1 MSFFKTYSAQASVL
15 GAKIIDVEVDIS
27 KGLNAFT
34 VVGLGDKSVEES
46 KDRMSSAIKNSDFK
60 SPKQS
65 NQKVVISLAPAD
77 IKKEGPVFDL
87 AMAIAYL
94 GANEDISF
102 DPKEKL
108 FLGELSL
115 DGKLRKISGVLPA
128 VAEAKKKGF
137 TEIFLPK
144 ENAREAALIK
154 DISIFGAN
162 TLTEI
167 INHLTLINKKRVE
180 NNLIEFEDGPL
191 GKQNKKSPNRFHE
204 TIQKIPVQETTEI
217 DISNIENDIDFSDIV
232 GQESAKR
239 GLEIAAAGGHNIA
252 MFGPPGTGKTM
263 LAKAFSGILPPLSF
277 DEIIEITGIHSV
289 AGTLRGDLVSTP
301 PIRVPHHTAS
311 YVSLV
316 GGGTVPKP
324 GEVTLA
330 HGGVLFLDEFPEF
343 DKKVL
348 ETLRQPLEEREIS
361 ISRAKGSITF
371 PANFIL
377 IAAMN
382 PCPCGNYGSR
392 NKECICRA
400 IDLLKYQRKVSGPIM
415 DRIDMWVEVS
425 QINYTALSGKKS
437 DEQIKDNP
445 IIKSRVF
452 QAREIQKDR
461 FSKLKKKIQTNS
473 EMNSKDISNLVEIS
487 KDVKDILDKSA
498 TKLGL
503 SARAYHRVIKLAQTI
518 ADLEQKKKIELPHIL
533 EALQYRP
540 KVEHN

>member
-1 MSFFKTYSAQASVL
+1 MGFAKTYSAQPSVL
-15 GAKIIDVEVDIS
+15 GARIIDVEVDIS
-27 KGLNAFT
+27 KGLNNLT
-34 VVGLGDKSVEES
+34 IVGLGDKSVGES
-46 KDRMSSAIKNSDFK
+46 RDRISSAIKNTGYK
-60 SPKQS
+60 SPKQY

-77 IKKEGPVFDL
+77 FKKEGPVFDL

-94 GANEDISF
+94 LANEEISF
-102 DPKEKL
+102 EPKKKI

-115 DGKLRKISGVLPA
+115 DGNLRKISGVLPA

-137 TEIFLPK
+137 TEIYLPK
-144 ENAREAALIK
+144 ENAREAALIS
-154 DISIFGAN
+154 DILIYGAE
-162 TLTEI
+162 TLEEI
-167 INHLTLINKKRVE
+167 IAHLSFDDKKK
-180 NNLIEFEDGPL
+180 NDDDP
-191 GKQNKKSPNRFHE
+191 KNRFHKDSA
-204 TIQKIPVQETTEI
+204 KIPPQPKTK
-217 DISNIENDIDFSDIV
+217 IELPDEENEIDFSDVV

-252 MFGPPGTGKTM
+252 MYGPPGTGKTM

-289 AGTLRGDLVSTP
+289 AGTLRGDIICVP
-301 PIRVPHHTAS
+301 PVRAPHHTAS

-316 GGGTVPKP
+316 GGGTIPKP

-330 HGGVLFLDEFPEF
+330 HRGVLFLDEFPEF

-361 ISRAKGSITF
+361 ISRARGSITF

-382 PCPCGNYGSR
+382 PCPCGNHGSK

-400 IDLLKYQRKVSGPIM
+400 VDLLKYQRKISGPIM

-425 QINYTALSGKKS
+425 QINHADLSGRKS
-437 DEQIKDNP
+437 DSQIKNNP
-445 IIKSRVF
+445 RIRARIL
-452 QAREIQKDR
+452 QAREMQKDR
-461 FSKLKKKIQTNS
+461 FAKLKKGIKTNT
-473 EMNSKDISNLVEIS
+473 EMNSKDISNLIDLS
-487 KDVKDILDKSA
+487 KEVKEILDRSA
-498 TKLGL
+498 IKLGL
-503 SARAYHRVIKLAQTI
+503 SARAYHRVIKLARTI
-518 ADLEQKKKIELPHIL
+518 ADLEKKENIELPHIL

-540 KVEHN
+540 KN

>member
-1 MSFFKTYSAQASVL
+1 MGFAKTYSAQPSVL
-15 GAKIIDVEVDIS
+15 GARIIDVEVDIS

-46 KDRMSSAIKNSDFK
+46 KDRMASAIKNSGFK

-77 IKKEGPVFDL
+77 LKKEGPVFDL

-94 GANEDISF
+94 TANEELF
-102 DPKEKL
+102 LNPKGKI

-115 DGKLRKISGVLPA
+115 DGNLRRISGVLPA
-128 VAEAKKKGF
+128 VAEAKRKGF
-137 TEIFLPK
+137 TEIYLPK
-144 ENAREAALIK
+144 DNAREAALIS
-154 DISIFGAN
+154 DILIYGAE
-162 TLTEI
+162 TLEEVIT
-167 INHLTLINKKRVE
+167 HLSLSAE
-180 NNLIEFEDGPL
+180 NSS
-191 GKQNKKSPNRFHE
+191 KKKSEEEIDPECFEASETSNRFHKNLK
-204 TIQKIPVQETTEI
+204 KITLQPRTK
-217 DISNIENDIDFSDIV
+217 IEQPDEENEIDFSDVV

-252 MFGPPGTGKTM
+252 MYGPPGTGKTM

-277 DEIIEITGIHSV
+277 EEIIEITGIHSV
-289 AGTLRGDLVSTP
+289 AGTLRGDLVSVP
-301 PIRVPHHTAS
+301 PIRAPHHTAS

-316 GGGTVPKP
+316 GGGTIPKP

-330 HGGVLFLDEFPEF
+330 HRGVLFLDEFPEF

-361 ISRAKGSITF
+361 ISRARGSITF

-382 PCPCGNYGSR
+382 PCPCGNYGSK

-400 IDLLKYQRKVSGPIM
+400 IDLLKYQRKISGPIM

-425 QINYTALSGKKS
+425 QINHADLSGRKS
-437 DEQIKDNP
+437 DNQIKNNP
-445 IIKSRVF
+445 KIRARISTARTR
-452 QAREIQKDR
+452 QAER
-461 FSKLKKKIQTNS
+461 FLKLKKKIKTNS
-473 EMNSKDISNLVEIS
+473 EMNSKDISNLIDLS
-487 KDVKDILDKSA
+487 KEVKEVLDKSA
-498 TKLGL
+498 VKLAL
-503 SARAYHRVIKLAQTI
+503 SARAYHRVIKLARTI
-518 ADLEQKKKIELPHIL
+518 ADLENKKEIELPHIL

-540 KVEHN
+540 KN

>member
-1 MSFFKTYSAQASVL
+1 MGFAKTYSAQPSVL
-15 GAKIIDVEVDIS
+15 GARIIDVEVDIS

-46 KDRMSSAIKNSDFK
+46 KDRMASAIKNSGFK

-77 IKKEGPVFDL
+77 LKKEGPVFDL

-94 GANEDISF
+94 TANEELF
-102 DPKEKL
+102 FNPKGKI

-115 DGKLRKISGVLPA
+115 DGNLRRISGVLPA
-128 VAEAKKKGF
+128 VAEAKRKGF
-137 TEIFLPK
+137 TEIYLPK
-144 ENAREAALIK
+144 DNAREAALIS
-154 DISIFGAN
+154 DILIYGAE
-162 TLTEI
+162 TLEEVIT
-167 INHLTLINKKRVE
+167 HLSLSAENSSKKK
-180 NNLIEFEDGPL
+180 FEETIDPECFEA
-191 GKQNKKSPNRFHE
+191 SETSNRFHKNLK
-204 TIQKIPVQETTEI
+204 KIPCQPRTK
-217 DISNIENDIDFSDIV
+217 IEQPDEENEIDFSDVV

-252 MFGPPGTGKTM
+252 MYGPPGTGKTM

-277 DEIIEITGIHSV
+277 EEIIEITGIHSV
-289 AGTLRGDLVSTP
+289 AGTLRGDLVSVP
-301 PIRVPHHTAS
+301 PIRAPHHTAS

-316 GGGTVPKP
+316 GGGTIPKP

-330 HGGVLFLDEFPEF
+330 HRGVLFLDEFPEF

-361 ISRAKGSITF
+361 ISRARGSITF

-382 PCPCGNYGSR
+382 PCPCGNYGSK

-400 IDLLKYQRKVSGPIM
+400 IDLLKYQRKISGPIM

-425 QINYTALSGKKS
+425 QINHADLSGRKS
-437 DEQIKDNP
+437 DNQIKNNP
-445 IIKSRVF
+445 KIRARISTARTR
-452 QAREIQKDR
+452 QAER
-461 FSKLKKKIQTNS
+461 FLKLKKKIKTNS
-473 EMNSKDISNLVEIS
+473 EMNSKDISNLIDLS
-487 KDVKDILDKSA
+487 KEVKEVLDKSA
-498 TKLGL
+498 VKLAL
-503 SARAYHRVIKLAQTI
+503 SARAYHRVIKLARTI
-518 ADLEQKKKIELPHIL
+518 ADLENKKEIELPHIL

-540 KVEHN
+540 KN

>member
-15 GAKIIDVEVDIS
+15 GAKIIDIEVDIS

-34 VVGLGDKSVEES
+34 IVGLGDKSVEES

-87 AMAIAYL
+87 AMAITYL

-102 DPKEKL
+102 DPEHKL

-167 INHLTLINKKRVE
+167 INHLSLKDTHE
-180 NNLIEFEDGPL
+180 NSDILEFEDGPL
-191 GKQNKKSPNRFHE
+191 GKQNKKSQNRFHK

-217 DISNIENDIDFSDIV
+217 DILNIENDIDFSDII

-301 PIRVPHHTAS
+301 PIRAPHHTAS

-316 GGGTVPKP
+316 GGGTIPKP

-382 PCPCGNYGSR
+382 PCPCGNYGSK

-400 IDLLKYQRKVSGPIM
+400 VDLLKYQRKVSGPIM

-425 QINYTALSGKKS
+425 QVNYTALSGHKS
-437 DEQIKDNP
+437 DEQIKENP
-445 IIKSRVF
+445 LIKDRVSK
-452 QAREIQKDR
+452 AREIQKER

-473 EMNSKDISNLVEIS
+473 QMSSKDISNLVEIS
-487 KDVKDILDKSA
+487 KDIKDILDKSA
-498 TKLGL
+498 NKLGL

-540 KVEHN
+540 KVVHN

>member
-1 MSFFKTYSAQASVL
+1 MAFAKTYSAQPNVL

-27 KGLNAFT
+27 KGLNAFA

-46 KDRMSSAIKNSDFK
+46 KDRMSSAIKNTGYK
-60 SPKQS
+60 SPKQC

-77 IKKEGPVFDL
+77 FKKEGPVFDL

-94 GANEDISF
+94 SANEELDF
-102 DPKEKL
+102 DSEGKI

-128 VAEAKKKGF
+128 VAEAKRKGF
-137 TEIFLPK
+137 TEIYLPK
-144 ENAREAALIK
+144 DNAREAALIS
-154 DISIFGAN
+154 DITIFGAE
-162 TLTEI
+162 TLEEVIT
-167 INHLTLINKKRVE
+167 HLTLSESVSE
-180 NNLIEFEDGPL
+180 TEVSPECFEGQ
-191 GKQNKKSPNRFHE
+191 KVNRFHKN
-204 TIQKIPVQETTEI
+204 TKKITAQPKTKVERPDE
-217 DISNIENDIDFSDIV
+217 ENEIDFSDVV

-252 MFGPPGTGKTM
+252 MYGPPGTGKTM

-277 DEIIEITGIHSV
+277 EEIIEITGIHSV
-289 AGTLRGDLVSTP
+289 AGTLKGDLISTP
-301 PIRVPHHTAS
+301 PIRAPHHTAS

-316 GGGTVPKP
+316 GGGAIPKP

-330 HGGVLFLDEFPEF
+330 HRGVLFLDEFPEF

-361 ISRAKGSITF
+361 ISRARGSITF

-382 PCPCGNYGSR
+382 PCPCGNHGS
-392 NKECICRA
+392 KTKDCICRA
-400 IDLLKYQRKVSGPIM
+400 ADLLKYQRKLSGPIM

-425 QINYTALSGKKS
+425 QINHTDLSGRKNTAVSKHNAKIR
-437 DEQIKDNP
+437 EKIAL
-445 IIKSRVF
+445 
-452 QAREIQKDR
+452 ARAKQTER
-461 FSKLKKKIQTNS
+461 FAKLKRKVKTNS
-473 EMNSKDISNLVEIS
+473 EMNSKDISNLIDLSPE
-487 KDVKDILDKSA
+487 VKSILDKSA
-498 TKLGL
+498 QKLDL
-503 SARAYHRVIKLAQTI
+503 SARAYHRVIKLARTI
-518 ADLEQKKKIELPHIL
+518 ADLENKKEIELPHIL

-540 KVEHN
+540 KSVSL

>member
-46 KDRMSSAIKNSDFK
+46 KDRMSSAIKNSNFK

-87 AMAIAYL
+87 AMAITYL

-102 DPKEKL
+102 DAENKL

-137 TEIFLPK
+137 TDIFLPA

-154 DISIFGAN
+154 DINIFGAN

-167 INHLTLINKKRVE
+167 IDHLSFCDNKNKRAKDIDLAG
-180 NNLIEFEDGPL
+180 NP
-191 GKQNKKSPNRFHE
+191 FHKN
-204 TIQKIPVQETTEI
+204 IKKIPVQQITEV
-217 DISNIENDIDFSDIV
+217 DISNTENEIDFSDII
-232 GQESAKR
+232 GQEGAKR

-301 PIRVPHHTAS
+301 PIRAPHHTAS

-330 HGGVLFLDEFPEF
+330 HRGVLFLDEFPEF

-392 NKECICRA
+392 NKDCICRA
-400 IDLLKYQRKVSGPIM
+400 VDLLKYQRKVSGPIM

-425 QINYTALSGKKS
+425 QINYEALSGRKS
-437 DEQIKDNP
+437 DEQIEDNP
-445 IIKSRVF
+445 AIKARVST
-452 QAREIQKDR
+452 ARAMQKER

-473 EMNSKDISNLVEIS
+473 EMSSKDISNLVEIS
-487 KDVKDILDKSA
+487 KDVKEILDRSA
-498 TKLGL
+498 MKLGL

-540 KVEHN
+540 KVIHS

>member
-1 MSFFKTYSAQASVL
+1 MGFAKTYSAQPSVL
-15 GAKIIDVEVDIS
+15 GARIIDVEVDIS
-27 KGLNAFT
+27 KGLNNLT
-34 VVGLGDKSVEES
+34 IVGLGDKSVGES
-46 KDRMSSAIKNSDFK
+46 RDRISSAIKNTGYK
-60 SPKQS
+60 SPKQC

-77 IKKEGPVFDL
+77 FKKEGPVFDL

-94 GANEDISF
+94 LANEEISF
-102 DPKEKL
+102 EPKKKI

-115 DGKLRKISGVLPA
+115 DGNLRKISGVLPA

-137 TEIFLPK
+137 TEIYLPK
-144 ENAREAALIK
+144 ENAREAALIS
-154 DISIFGAN
+154 DILIYGAE
-162 TLTEI
+162 TLEEI
-167 INHLTLINKKRVE
+167 ISHLSFDDKKK
-180 NNLIEFEDGPL
+180 NNDDP
-191 GKQNKKSPNRFHE
+191 KNRFHKE
-204 TIQKIPVQETTEI
+204 SAKISPQPKTK
-217 DISNIENDIDFSDIV
+217 IELPDEESEIDFSDVV

-252 MFGPPGTGKTM
+252 MYGPPGTGKTM

-289 AGTLRGDLVSTP
+289 AGTLRGDIICVP
-301 PIRVPHHTAS
+301 PVRAPHHTAS

-316 GGGTVPKP
+316 GGGTIPKP

-330 HGGVLFLDEFPEF
+330 HRGVLFLDEFPEF

-361 ISRAKGSITF
+361 ISRARGSITF

-382 PCPCGNYGSR
+382 PCPCGNHGSK

-400 IDLLKYQRKVSGPIM
+400 VDLLKYQRKISGPIM

-425 QINYTALSGKKS
+425 QINHADLSGRKS
-437 DEQIKDNP
+437 DNQIKNNP
-445 IIKSRVF
+445 KIRARIL
-452 QAREIQKDR
+452 QAREMQKNR
-461 FSKLKKKIQTNS
+461 FTKLKKGIKTNT
-473 EMNSKDISNLVEIS
+473 EMNSKDISNLIDLS
-487 KDVKDILDKSA
+487 KEVKEILDKSA
-498 TKLGL
+498 VRLGL
-503 SARAYHRVIKLAQTI
+503 SARAYHRVIKLARTI
-518 ADLEQKKKIELPHIL
+518 ADLEKKENIELPHIL

-540 KVEHN
+540 KN

>member
-1 MSFFKTYSAQASVL
+1 MGFAKTYSAQPSVL
-15 GAKIIDVEVDIS
+15 GARIIDVEVDIS

-46 KDRMSSAIKNSDFK
+46 KDRMASAIKNSGFK

-77 IKKEGPVFDL
+77 LKKEGPVFDL

-94 GANEDISF
+94 TANEELF
-102 DPKEKL
+102 FNPKGKI

-115 DGKLRKISGVLPA
+115 DGNLRRISGVLPA
-128 VAEAKKKGF
+128 VAEAKRKGF
-137 TEIFLPK
+137 TEIYLPK
-144 ENAREAALIK
+144 DNAREAALIS
-154 DISIFGAN
+154 DILIYGAE
-162 TLTEI
+162 TLEEVIT
-167 INHLTLINKKRVE
+167 HLSLSAETGSKKKYDEVIDPE
-180 NNLIEFEDGPL
+180 CFEA
-191 GKQNKKSPNRFHE
+191 NETSNRFHKNLK
-204 TIQKIPVQETTEI
+204 KIPLQPRTK
-217 DISNIENDIDFSDIV
+217 IEQPDEENEIDFSDVV

-252 MFGPPGTGKTM
+252 MYGPPGTGKTM

-277 DEIIEITGIHSV
+277 EEIIEITGIHSV
-289 AGTLRGDLVSTP
+289 AGTLRGDLVSVP
-301 PIRVPHHTAS
+301 PIRAPHHTAS

-316 GGGTVPKP
+316 GGGTIPKP

-330 HGGVLFLDEFPEF
+330 HRGVLFLDEFPEF

-361 ISRAKGSITF
+361 ISRARGSITF

-382 PCPCGNYGSR
+382 PCPCGNYGSK

-400 IDLLKYQRKVSGPIM
+400 IDLLKYQRKISGPIM

-425 QINYTALSGKKS
+425 QINHADLSGRKS
-437 DEQIKDNP
+437 DNQIKINP
-445 IIKSRVF
+445 KIRARISAARTR
-452 QAREIQKDR
+452 QAER
-461 FSKLKKKIQTNS
+461 FLKLKKKIKTNS
-473 EMNSKDISNLVEIS
+473 EMNSKDISNLIDLSKEV
-487 KDVKDILDKSA
+487 KDVLDKSA
-498 TKLGL
+498 VKLAL
-503 SARAYHRVIKLAQTI
+503 SARAYHRVIKLARTI
-518 ADLEQKKKIELPHIL
+518 ADLENKKEIELPHIL

-540 KVEHN
+540 KN

>member
-1 MSFFKTYSAQASVL
+1 MSFFKTYSAQASVS

-46 KDRMSSAIKNSDFK
+46 KDRMSSAIKNSNFK

-87 AMAIAYL
+87 AMAITYL

-102 DPKEKL
+102 DAENKL

-167 INHLTLINKKRVE
+167 INHLSLKGDDTASDIL
-180 NNLIEFEDGPL
+180 EFEDGPL
-191 GKQNKKSPNRFHE
+191 GKQTKKSQNRFHE
-204 TIQKIPVQETTEI
+204 TIQRIPVQETTEI
-217 DISNIENDIDFSDIV
+217 NIFNIENDIDFSDII

-301 PIRVPHHTAS
+301 PIRAPHHTAS

-330 HGGVLFLDEFPEF
+330 HRGVLFLDEFPEF

-361 ISRAKGSITF
+361 ISRARGSITF

-425 QINYTALSGKKS
+425 QINYASLSGQKS
-437 DEQIKDNP
+437 DEQTKDNP
-445 IIKSRVF
+445 LIKDRVSK
-452 QAREIQKDR
+452 ARTLQKER

-473 EMNSKDISNLVEIS
+473 EMNSKDISNLIEIS

-540 KVEHN
+540 KVVHN

>member
-1 MSFFKTYSAQASVL
+1 MGFAKTYSAQPSVL
-15 GAKIIDVEVDIS
+15 GARIIDVEVDIS
-27 KGLNAFT
+27 KGLNNLT
-34 VVGLGDKSVEES
+34 IVGLGDKSVGES
-46 KDRMSSAIKNSDFK
+46 RDRVSSAIKNSGFK
-60 SPKQS
+60 SPKQC

-77 IKKEGPVFDL
+77 LKKEGPVFDL

-94 GANEDISF
+94 TANEEIDF
-102 DPKEKL
+102 DPEKKI

-115 DGKLRKISGVLPA
+115 DGNLRKISGVLPA

-144 ENAREAALIK
+144 ENAREAALIA
-154 DISIFGAN
+154 DILIYGAE
-162 TLTEI
+162 TLEEVIT
-167 INHLTLINKKRVE
+167 HLAFDGRKRSRRLE
-180 NNLIEFEDGPL
+180 SE
-191 GKQNKKSPNRFHE
+191 NRFHKDE
-204 TIQKIPVQETTEI
+204 QKIKNQPQTK
-217 DISNIENDIDFSDIV
+217 IECPDEENEIDFSDVV

-252 MFGPPGTGKTM
+252 MYGPPGTGKTM

-277 DEIIEITGIHSV
+277 EEILEITGIHSV
-289 AGTLRGDLVSTP
+289 AGTLRGDLVSAP
-301 PIRVPHHTAS
+301 PIRAPHHTAS

-330 HGGVLFLDEFPEF
+330 HRGVLFLDEFPEF

-361 ISRAKGSITF
+361 ISRARGSITF

-382 PCPCGNYGSR
+382 PCPCGNYGSKT
-392 NKECICRA
+392 KECICRA
-400 IDLLKYQRKVSGPIM
+400 IDLLKYQRKISGPIM

-425 QINYTALSGKKS
+425 QINHADLSGRKS
-437 DEQIKDNP
+437 DNQIKSNP
-445 IIKSRVF
+445 KIRARIADARKMQAERFAKLRRKIK
-452 QAREIQKDR
+452 
-461 FSKLKKKIQTNS
+461 TNS
-473 EMNSKDISNLVEIS
+473 DMNSKDISNLIELS
-487 KDVKDILDKSA
+487 KEVKGVLDQSA
-498 TKLGL
+498 VRLDL
-503 SARAYHRVIKLAQTI
+503 SARAYHRVIKLARTI
-518 ADLEQKKKIELPHIL
+518 ADLEKSEQIKLPHIL

-540 KVEHN
+540 KN